1 MKLNT
6 VFAALAV
13 TAVSF
18 PALAADTLTIDPAHT
33 YPNFTIS
40 HLGFSTMHGRFG
52 NSSGTIVMDRK
63 GNTGSVDVKIVAA
76 SIDTGFQKRDDHLRS
91 PDFLNVKEF
100 QEVTYKSTKVTFQ
113 GASNATVEGNLTM
126 LGVSKPVT
134 LQVTNI
140 KCGPHPMNKKEMCGF
155 NGTAKI
161 KRSDWGIK
169 FGLPAIGDE
178 MALDIEVEATK
189 G

>member
-1 MKLNT
+1 MKLRT
-6 VFAALAV
+6 LFVAMAV
-13 TAVSF
+13 AAVSF
-18 PALAADTLTIDPAHT
+18 PAFSADTLTIDSAHT
-33 YPNFTIS
+33 FPNFTIN
-40 HLGFSTMHGRFG
+40 HLGFSTMHGRF
-52 NSSGTIVMDRK
+52 NSTSGTISMDQK
-63 GNTGSVDVKIVAA
+63 ANSGSVDVKIVAA

-100 QEVTYKSTKVTFQ
+100 PEVTYKSTKVTFQ
-113 GASNATVEGNLTM
+113 GATNATVEGNLTIA
-126 LGVSKPVT
+126 GVSKPVA

-169 FGLPAIGDE
+169 FGLPAIGDD
-178 MALDIEVEATK
+178 MAIDIEVEAIK